1 MGRGGSSEPSARTA
15 SSTQWEAPSVRTPRG
30 RWSWFAAGL
39 FVGIALFVVLV
50 WLLFLGFGFNV

>member
-1 MGRGGSSEPSARTA
+1 MSSHHE
-15 SSTQWEAPSVRTPRG
+15 

-39 FVGIALFVVLV
+39 FVGIVLFVVLV